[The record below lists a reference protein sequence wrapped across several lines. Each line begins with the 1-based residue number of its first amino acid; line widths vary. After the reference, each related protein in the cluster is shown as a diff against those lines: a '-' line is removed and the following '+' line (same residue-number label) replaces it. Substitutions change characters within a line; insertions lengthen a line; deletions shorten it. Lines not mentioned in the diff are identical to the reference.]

1 MQNLVILYES
11 IIFNQIYES
20 CLMLKYPTKHGA
32 VSTRWQAV
40 FCSSDSLEWWLLC
53 SEKPGFLLKKK
64 NSYLQKPPW
73 WSSLGS
79 LLISAITIW
88 RIQPD
93 LLPKKGSVLFPLH
106 HQTAAWCSTESEI
119 LSDFLVPRDAGV
131 EGEAGIISSMS
142 SGCSTHPLLLRLL
155 QIHRM

>member
-64 NSYLQKPPW
+64 KFL
-73 WSSLGS
+73 SSKTSLVKLPGELINLSNHNLENPTWPFAQERLSVVPSAPSDCSLMLHWVRNPKWFPCPQGCRGWGGS
-79 LLISAITIW
+79 WHYFFNVFWL
-88 RIQPD
+88 
-93 LLPKKGSVLFPLH
+93 
-106 HQTAAWCSTESEI
+106 
-119 LSDFLVPRDAGV
+119 
-131 EGEAGIISSMS
+131 
-142 SGCSTHPLLLRLL
+142 
-155 QIHRM
+155 